1 MPCGRFISP
10 TDFLHQHPWCP
21 KRCPASACAKREP
34 PLCQFPVGT
43 LHHCVECLACDF
55 HVYPVSVTRFPSC
68 PLQRRLAG
76 PSQDNKNSSGMII
89 EYHWIISQNE
99 CPPSFHQMGRNLV
112 SCKLQWFLVT
122 SGVSS
127 RLFFYVMAI
136 GEADLVKTV
145 FIIYYTILYSTLLY
159 STPPPPPPIYST
171 RNSCRRRRAPLQ
183 LVQCFSLRAQKS
195 QRSAMPRP
203 GAGKGQ

>member
-1 MPCGRFISP
+1 MVRFWPKRCHRMPRSLYPAVVLQPEKLPIAFKFGNMPCGKCISP

-43 LHHCVECLACDF
+43 SHHCVECLACDF

-127 RLFFYVMAI
+127 RLFFMWW
-136 GEADLVKTV
+136 
-145 FIIYYTILYSTLLY
+145 
-159 STPPPPPPIYST
+159 
-171 RNSCRRRRAPLQ
+171 Q
-183 LVQCFSLRAQKS
+183 
-195 QRSAMPRP
+195 
-203 GAGKGQ
+203 